1 VLANLEDAAHAYEI
15 RGTTIALR
23 KQQAE
28 QVLIRPLVTHRRETG
43 EQRRVSP

>member
-23 KQQAE
+23 KEQAE
-28 QVLIRPLVTHRRETG
+28 QVLIHPLVAHRRETG
-43 EQRRVSP
+43 INSR